1 MKKEDTDNE
10 FLSTL
15 ETMLQRNFDLSKKY
29 LTEKNAK
36 LEMVLKNKH
45 MQAARE
51 MQLGLA
57 DEEAKSNPKEPVEKG
72 DEEPEEEED
81 DMLTLGS
88 DGEEEN

>member
-10 FLSTL
+10 FLITL

-45 MQAARE
+45 MQAAR
-51 MQLGLA
+51 
-57 DEEAKSNPKEPVEKG
+57 
-72 DEEPEEEED
+72 
-81 DMLTLGS
+81 
-88 DGEEEN
+88 